1 MNILIK
7 QSKIIDPGSSFNGRI
22 ADIHIVNGVIKSIG
36 KDLHP
41 KVAKILDGKGLCVS
55 PGWVDLFADF
65 ADPGFEYRE
74 TLASG
79 AAAAAAGGFTDVCI
93 VPNTQPA
100 VDQKSV
106 VEYILAKST
115 NLPVTIHPLGAVTK
129 NAEGKELAEIY
140 DMRKAGA
147 VAFTDGKNAIQ
158 SSDIMV
164 KALLY
169 IKPFNGVL
177 IQVPDN
183 KDIQPR
189 GLMNEGITSTKLGL
203 QAKPAIAEELLIM
216 RDLKLAEYA
225 GSRLHLTGITTAN
238 SLKLVKEARQKK
250 TAVTVSI
257 TPAHLVFSEEDLT
270 TYDTNLKLNPPLRTS
285 SDRRALQKG
294 IADGSIDC
302 IATHHIPYDTDHK
315 VLEFE
320 YAKNGMLGLQT
331 AYAVLNTTLPDVAQE
346 HWVHLLAI
354 NPRKIVGLKV
364 PVIQEG
370 EKASL
375 TVFDPKQ
382 KWELGEKDILS
393 QSKNS
398 AFIGKPFIGK
408 PLGIV
413 HNGQTNLS
421 FSK

>member
-22 ADIHIVNGVIKSIG
+22 ADIHIVNGIIKSIG
-36 KDLHP
+36 KDLRP
-41 KVAKILDGKGLCVS
+41 KGAKILDGKGLCVS

-74 TLASG
+74 TLNTG

-93 VPNTQPA
+93 VPNTKPA

-140 DMRKAGA
+140 DMRRAGA

-225 GSRLHLTGITTAN
+225 GSRLHLTGVTTAN

-270 TYDTNLKLNPPLRTS
+270 TYDTNLKLNPPLRTVA
-285 SDRRALQKG
+285 DRKALLKG

-331 AYAVLNTTLPDVAQE
+331 AYAVLNTTLPEVGQE
-346 HWVHLLAI
+346 HWVNLLAI

-370 EKASL
+370 EKASI

-382 KWELGEKDILS
+382 KWEFSEKDILS

-398 AFIGKPFIGK
+398 AFIGKSFTGK